1 MAEQKHLWYDE
12 DVDLCQSCGQSR
24 YVPSKTAG
32 LCIECNP
39 ADPKYIGADNDQW

>member
-1 MAEQKHLWYDE
+1 MAKEKFWQDE

-24 YVPSKTAG
+24 YIPSKTAG

-39 ADPKYIGADNDQW
+39 ADPKYIGADEGI